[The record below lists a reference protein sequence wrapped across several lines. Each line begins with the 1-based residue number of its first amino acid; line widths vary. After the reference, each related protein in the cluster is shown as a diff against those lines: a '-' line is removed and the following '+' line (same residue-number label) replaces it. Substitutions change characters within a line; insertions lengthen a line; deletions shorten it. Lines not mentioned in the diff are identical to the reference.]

1 MLTLCKDSPAFPGAL
16 SDPWTCPGPWPPL
29 FAVIRAMKRICCS
42 WGRGPRQA
50 LPSTST
56 SRGRGSFSQPDPA
69 KRVWEIQ
76 DHLQD
81 SDWLPLPEDPSST
94 PIIPPVSP
102 PQGAEAI
109 LFLSCIF
116 CFPMPAVA
124 SEDPPVRRDLK
135 GALRDS
141 CSNSSAFCS
150 SLGTGSHATQTGL
163 KPSV

>member
-81 SDWLPLPEDPSST
+81 SDWLPLPKDPSST

-102 PQGAEAI
+102 PLFGNDSSISCEFCSVTIHEQENCAVETSVQTAEAGDCMDSSHS
-109 LFLSCIF
+109 LVLSLQKGLPTKCI
-116 CFPMPAVA
+116 
-124 SEDPPVRRDLK
+124 
-135 GALRDS
+135 
-141 CSNSSAFCS
+141 
-150 SLGTGSHATQTGL
+150 
-163 KPSV
+163 